1 MAAKTDLSGVLLLS
15 LLMGKFRGVSAA
27 CTVEW
32 LPPEPAGDLLLF
44 VNNTG
49 LFLVSL
55 FSTVAA
61 AAGDLDL
68 SLSRANKGFLLSSS
82 SIGGIVSAFS
92 PENNELETGL
102 L

>member
-1 MAAKTDLSGVLLLS
+1 
-15 LLMGKFRGVSAA
+15 MGRFLGVSAVVA
-27 CTVEW
+27 VE
-32 LPPEPAGDLLLF
+32 LDEEEIGDLLLF
-44 VNNTG
+44 VNKG

-55 FSTVAA
+55 FSMGG
-61 AAGDLDL
+61 AGDLDL

>member
-1 MAAKTDLSGVLLLS
+1 
-15 LLMGKFRGVSAA
+15 MGRFRGVSAG
-27 CTVEW
+27 CTVES
-32 LPPEPAGDLLLF
+32 EPRPGDLLLF

-55 FSTVAA
+55 FSTAGA